1 MSTPSIRP
9 ALLAKDQRQ
18 TPQWQHSLVSDSKV
32 NPCNRDHAPR
42 FLWSETLEKAKQWNH
57 YYRTRDPM

>member
-18 TPQWQHSLVSDSKV
+18 TPQWQHSLVGDSKV

-42 FLWSETLEKAKQWNH
+42 FLWSETLEKAKQWDH
-57 YYRTRDPM
+57 YYRT